1 VKYWEGNLS
10 TIFFS
15 IAVLFTYS
23 ASLGFLSALGFLA
36 ALMIHF
42 ELKNIMKIDIN
53 QKKNMG
59 RINKNV
65 ITKGIL
71 ILSILSFAR
80 FLATQEL

>member
-1 VKYWEGNLS
+1 MKYWEGNLS

-23 ASLGFLSALGFLA
+23 ASLGFLA

-80 FLATQEL
+80 FLATQKL

>member
-1 VKYWEGNLS
+1 
-10 TIFFS
+10 
-15 IAVLFTYS
+15 
-23 ASLGFLSALGFLA
+23 
-36 ALMIHF
+36 MIHF

-53 QKKNMG
+53 QKKIMG